1 MREKGQDILRSK
13 GVLDM
18 AGESD
23 RYVIQGVHMLMEG
36 DTMGPWPEG
45 AARRSRFVC
54 IGRGLDRRGLEEGFA
69 SCKAA

>member
-45 AARRSRFVC
+45 AARRSRFVF